1 MTVQDLPTLNALLNA
16 TTAVLLI
23 AGRIQIK
30 RGRQKIHKRI
40 MITAIVTSALFLTG
54 YLIYHGQV
62 GSVPYPRFDWTRPL
76 YFAILIPHSI
86 LAAVMVPFIVAAL
99 VFALKGR
106 FERHKKLVRWVWP
119 VWIYVSVTGIAVYM
133 MLYQL

>member
-1 MTVQDLPTLNALLNA
+1 MTVNDLPTLNALLNA
-16 TTAVLLI
+16 TTAVLLF
-23 AGRIQIK
+23 AGRFQIK
-30 RGRQKIHKRI
+30 RGRQKAHKRI
-40 MITAIVTSALFLTG
+40 MIAAILTSALFLTS

-62 GSVPYPRFDWTRPL
+62 GSVPYPHHGWSRPL

-99 VFALKGR
+99 VFALKGK

-119 VWIYVSVTGIAVYM
+119 VWIFVSLSGITVYL
-133 MLYQL
+133 MLYRL